1 MFKLEILNSNH
12 LFETQRWDMEATVKL
27 IFEGKTYELPI
38 VTGSEGEKAID
49 ISNLRQMTG
58 LITLDPGYAN
68 TGSCTSSITFMNGEK
83 GILRYRG
90 IPVEQLAEHSSFI
103 ETVYLLING
112 VLPTKQELNN
122 MSVLFNDQSLVHE
135 DMQIFY
141 QNFPRASHPM
151 GILSSMVNALRS
163 FYPELHNIEEEMNI
177 TVTRLL
183 SKVRT
188 MAAMSYKISRG
199 HKVVYPRPD
208 LKYCANFLNMMFDTP
223 VKPYPIDEDL
233 VRALDVFWIL
243 HADHEQN
250 CSTSAVRLVGSG
262 RVNLYAAISA
272 GIAAL
277 WGPLHGGANQAVIEM
292 LTDIQNDG
300 GNYRRAVERAKDKK
314 DPFRLMGF
322 GHRVYKAYDP
332 RARIMKKMCDK
343 VLSKLK
349 INDPLLDIAKE
360 LEAAALKDDYFTE
373 HNLYPNIDF
382 YSGIVLRAMGIPT
395 KMFTVMFAIG
405 RLPGWIAQWKESLDD
420 PKWKLGRPRQI
431 YIGPTQTDYIP
442 IDQR

>member
-1 MFKLEILNSNH
+1 
-12 LFETQRWDMEATVKL
+12 MEDKVKL
-27 IFEGKTYELPI
+27 IFGDKTYELPI
-38 VTGSEGEKAID
+38 VTGSEGERAID

-68 TGSCTSSITFMNGEK
+68 TGSCTSSITFMDGEK

-90 IPVEQLAEHSSFI
+90 IPVEQLAEHSSFL

-112 VLPTKQELNN
+112 RLPTKAELKN

-163 FYPELHNIEEEMNI
+163 FYPELEDIEEEINI

-223 VKPYPIDEDL
+223 VKPYHIDEDL

-292 LTDIQNDG
+292 LTDIQQDG
-300 GNYRRAVERAKDKK
+300 GNYRKAIKRAKDKK

-332 RARIMKKMCDK
+332 RAKIMKKMCDK
-343 VLSKLK
+343 VLAKLNIK
-349 INDPLLDIAKE
+349 DPLLDIAKE
-360 LEAAALKDDYFTE
+360 LEEAALRDDYFIE
-373 HNLYPNIDF
+373 YNLYPNIDF

-395 KMFTVMFAIG
+395 NMFTVMFAIG

-431 YIGPTQTDYIP
+431 YTGPTITDYIP

>member
-1 MFKLEILNSNH
+1 M
-12 LFETQRWDMEATVKL
+12 MENVK
-27 IFEGKTYELPI
+27 IVYEGKTYEFPI
-38 VTGSEGEKAID
+38 IVGTEGEKGID
-49 ISNLRQMTG
+49 ISKLRQMTG

-68 TGSCTSSITFMNGEK
+68 TGSCTSSITFMDGEK

-103 ETVYLLING
+103 ETAYLLING
-112 VLPTKQELNN
+112 RLPTRDELGNV
-122 MSVLFNDQSLVHE
+122 SELFNDNSLVHE

-141 QNFPRASHPM
+141 QNFPRGSHPM

-163 FYPELHNIEEEMNI
+163 FYPELHTIEEEINI

-223 VKPYPIDEDL
+223 VKPYQIDDILEK
-233 VRALDVFWIL
+233 ALNVFWIL

-292 LTDIQNDG
+292 LTDIQKDG
-300 GNYRRAVERAKDKK
+300 GNYMRAVERAKDKK

-322 GHRVYKAYDP
+322 GHRVYKTYDP
-332 RARIMKKMCDK
+332 RARIMKKMCDRILDK
-343 VLSKLK
+343 LS
-349 INDPLLDIAKE
+349 IDDPLLDLAKE
-360 LEAAALKDDYFTE
+360 LEEVALKDDYFIE
-373 HNLYPNIDF
+373 YNLYPNVDF

-395 KMFTVMFAIG
+395 NMFTVMFAIG
-405 RLPGWIAQWKESLDD
+405 RLPGWIAQWKEGADD
-420 PKWKLGRPRQI
+420 PNWKLGRPRQI
-431 YIGPTQTDYIP
+431 YTGPKEKQYIP
-442 IDQR
+442 INQR

>member
-1 MFKLEILNSNH
+1 
-12 LFETQRWDMEATVKL
+12 MEDKVQL
-27 IFEGKTYELPI
+27 IFEGETYELPI

-49 ISNLRQMTG
+49 ISTLRQTTG

-90 IPVEQLAEHSSFI
+90 IPVEQLAEHSSFL

-112 VLPTKQELNN
+112 RLPTKQELNN

-163 FYPELHNIEEEMNI
+163 FYPELQNIEEEINI

-233 VRALDVFWIL
+233 VQALDVFWIL

-292 LTDIQNDG
+292 LLDIQKDG
-300 GNYRRAVERAKDKK
+300 GDYHRAIERAKDKK

-332 RARIMKKMCDK
+332 RAKIMKKMCDR
-343 VLSKLK
+343 VLAKLNIK
-349 INDPLLDIAKE
+349 DPLLDIAKE
-360 LEAAALKDDYFTE
+360 LEEAALKDDYFIE

-382 YSGIVLRAMGIPT
+382 YSGIVLRAIGIPT
-395 KMFTVMFAIG
+395 NMFTVMFAIG

-431 YIGPTQTDYIP
+431 YIGPTKTDYIP

>member
-292 LTDIQNDG
+292 LTEIQNDG

-360 LEAAALKDDYFTE
+360 LEAAALKDDYFIE

-395 KMFTVMFAIG
+395 NMFTVMFAIG

>member
-1 MFKLEILNSNH
+1 MTEYAKIVFK
-12 LFETQRWDMEATVKL
+12 
-27 IFEGKTYELPI
+27 GKTYEFPI
-38 VTGSEGEKAID
+38 VVGTEGEKAID
-49 ISNLRQMTG
+49 ISSLRQATG

-68 TGSCTSSITFMNGEK
+68 TGSCTSSITFMDGEK

-90 IPVEQLAEHSSFI
+90 IPVEQLAEQSSFI
-103 ETVYLLING
+103 ETAYLLING
-112 VLPTKQELNN
+112 RLPTKEELNEV
-122 MSVLFNDQSLVHE
+122 SVLFNDNSLVHE
-135 DMQIFY
+135 DIQIFY

-163 FYPELHNIEEEMNI
+163 FYPELEIVEEEINI
-177 TVTRLL
+177 TVIRLL
-183 SKVRT
+183 SKIRT

-223 VKPYPIDEDL
+223 VKPYQIDEDL
-233 VRALDVFWIL
+233 VRALEVFWIL

-250 CSTSAVRLVGSG
+250 CSTSTVRLVGSG

-292 LTDIQNDG
+292 LSDIKKQS
-300 GNYRRAVERAKDKK
+300 GNIKQAIERAKDKN

-332 RARIMKKMCDK
+332 RAKIMKKMCDS
-343 VLSKLK
+343 VLAKLK
-349 INDPLLDIAKE
+349 ISDPLLDLAKE
-360 LEAAALKDDYFTE
+360 LEEIALQDDYFIE
-373 HNLYPNIDF
+373 RNLYPNIDF
-382 YSGIVLRAMGIPT
+382 YSGIVLRAMGIPSN
-395 KMFTVMFAIG
+395 MFTVMFAIG
-405 RLPGWIAQWKESLDD
+405 RLPGWISQWGESMDD
-420 PKWKLGRPRQI
+420 PQWKLGRPRQI
-431 YIGPTQTDYIP
+431 YTGPAKTDYIP

>member
-1 MFKLEILNSNH
+1 
-12 LFETQRWDMEATVKL
+12 MEDKVQL
-27 IFEGKTYELPI
+27 IFEGETYELPI
-38 VTGSEGEKAID
+38 VIGSEGEKAVD
-49 ISNLRQMTG
+49 ISALRQMTG

-68 TGSCTSSITFMNGEK
+68 TGSCTSAITFMNGEK

-112 VLPTKQELNN
+112 RLPTRQELNN

-163 FYPELHNIEEEMNI
+163 FYPELQNIEEEINI

-223 VKPYPIDEDL
+223 VKSYPIDDDL
-233 VRALDVFWIL
+233 VKALDVFWIL

-292 LTDIQNDG
+292 LLDIQKEG
-300 GNYRRAVERAKDKK
+300 GNYHRAIERAKDKK

-349 INDPLLDIAKE
+349 VDDPLLYIAKE
-360 LEAAALKDDYFTE
+360 LEEAALSDDYFIE

-395 KMFTVMFAIG
+395 NMFTVMFAIG

-431 YIGPTQTDYIP
+431 YIGPTKTDYIP
-442 IDQR
+442 MDQR